1 MRPAVFDSDDA
12 FWFET
17 LRSFSHAAYG
27 GSDFGEVLAT
37 AQKIEPGKFRQLAR

>member
-1 MRPAVFDSDDA
+1 MNPAVFEGDDT

-27 GSDFGEVLAT
+27 GSDFGEVTSSARPRSPSAAT
-37 AQKIEPGKFRQLAR
+37 VC